1 VSAWLRRLRQWL
13 RRGRDAAHLACG
25 MPDYEQYAAHLRAHH
40 PERVVP
46 SFAEFFRERQAA
58 RYGRGRSRC
67 C

>member
-1 VSAWLRRLRQWL
+1 MNAWLQRLRLWL
-13 RRGRDAAHLACG
+13 RRGRDAAHLAVG
-25 MPDYEQYAAHLRAHH
+25 MPDYEHYLAHLRAHH
-40 PERVVP
+40 PERAVP